1 MILEEESIGTLGG
14 LPKTVAVAAALL
26 LKDIYY
32 KQQQQLGTY
41 VCLLLSIQIP
51 LLRNSEDEIPSG

>member
-1 MILEEESIGTLGG
+1 MILEEESIGTVGG
-14 LPKTVAVAAALL
+14 LPKTVAVAALL

-32 KQQQQLGTY
+32 KQQKQLGTY

-51 LLRNSEDEIPSG
+51 LLRDSEDEIPGG